1 VVGATDGSDLVKPKA
16 FVVLQEGQP
25 ANDDMTA
32 DLITHCVEN
41 MAAYKR
47 PRWIEFV
54 KELPKTATGKIQR
67 YRLRHPG

>member
-1 VVGATDGSDLVKPKA
+1 
-16 FVVLQEGQP
+16 
-25 ANDDMTA
+25 MTA

-67 YRLRHPG
+67 YRLRQPG